1 MVGVRTRACS
11 DLLFIQQPL
20 TEHMGAAPGRPAGA
34 TGPESCPKELIVPQ
48 GSQVRTAA
56 TTGSRHWMTG
66 APTGCGVRGRGH
78 PAEPGVGRDGVGS
91 QGRAG
96 CPGTA
101 GWRSPRAEKEHLLY
115 PAASVNGA
123 PREGNRGLTLGLS
136 PARSTALQ
144 QPRKRRV
151 PAPHVHL
158 LLTGREPQAS
168 AGEGSGS
175 FGNVTHTRMH
185 PAPPETPPG
194 GGGWTWRRR
203 DAGKEEQLTGRRAA
217 ERLQL
222 RTVASE
228 VGSRRNRKP
237 RVLVK
242 APGWGGPRPQPP
254 R

>member
-1 MVGVRTRACS
+1 
-11 DLLFIQQPL
+11 
-20 TEHMGAAPGRPAGA
+20 MGAAPGRPAGA
-34 TGPESCPKELIVPQ
+34 AGPESCPKELIVPQ

-194 GGGWTWRRR
+194 GGGVDLET
-203 DAGKEEQLTGRRAA
+203 EGRWEGGAA
-217 ERLQL
+217 D
-222 RTVASE
+222 
-228 VGSRRNRKP
+228 
-237 RVLVK
+237 
-242 APGWGGPRPQPP
+242 RPQSCRKTPVENGGL
-254 R
+254 RSGLQAEQETEGLS